1 MNSSPAERSGDR
13 CVTGMQLDAIRDTP
27 HIFPDAVILS
37 SLTASTMVT
46 LFQKNVEKQTLCG

>member
-1 MNSSPAERSGDR
+1 MIWGEDMG
-13 CVTGMQLDAIRDTP
+13 VVGMGSRAIRDTP

-46 LFQKNVEKQTLCG
+46 LFPKNDEKQTLCD